1 MDVSGLMQWIKIR
14 VTFFDSKD
22 IQPRSA
28 NVKVNRE
35 SQFEAD
41 ELNTVHW
48 PVHEREVVSYS

>member
-1 MDVSGLMQWIKIR
+1 MDVSGLMQWIG
-14 VTFFDSKD
+14 VTFFESKD

-28 NVKVNRE
+28 NVKVNRG